1 MSTMNRESLSLRY
14 LVPVLLGLLAACG
27 SGGDDGGG
35 EPGTLE
41 LSRISFE
48 AAEGTIVN
56 VRVARS
62 GGSDGVASVDY
73 STADGTALAGSDY
86 TAANGT
92 LTWPDGLS
100 GNQTISI
107 TVLDDGME
115 EPSESFTVMLSNA
128 SGATLGANSLATVN
142 IVP

>member
-1 MSTMNRESLSLRY
+1 MRY
-14 LVPVLLGLLAACG
+14 LVPALLGLLAACRD
-27 SGGDDGGG
+27 GGDSGGG

-41 LSRISFE
+41 LSRISFD

-73 STADGTALAGSDY
+73 PTADGTALAGSDY
-86 TAANGT
+86 TAADGMS
-92 LTWPDGLS
+92 TWPDGVS

-107 TVLDDGME
+107 TILDDGMV
-115 EPSESFTVMLSNA
+115 EPSESFTVTLSNA
-128 SGATLGANSLATVN
+128 SVATLGANSLATVN
-142 IVP
+142 IIP

>member
-1 MSTMNRESLSLRY
+1 MNTESLPLRY
-14 LVPVLLGLLAACG
+14 LVPALLGLLGACG
-27 SGGDDGGG
+27 DGG
-35 EPGTLE
+35 EPADETPGTVQL
-41 LSRISFE
+41 LQTSFE

-62 GGSDGVASVDY
+62 GGSDGVATVDY

-86 TAANGT
+86 TAVNGT

-100 GNQTISI
+100 GNRTISI
-107 TVLDDGME
+107 TIIDDGML
-115 EPSESFTVMLSNA
+115 EPSESFTVMLSNP
-128 SGATLGANSLATVN
+128 SVATLGANSLATVN